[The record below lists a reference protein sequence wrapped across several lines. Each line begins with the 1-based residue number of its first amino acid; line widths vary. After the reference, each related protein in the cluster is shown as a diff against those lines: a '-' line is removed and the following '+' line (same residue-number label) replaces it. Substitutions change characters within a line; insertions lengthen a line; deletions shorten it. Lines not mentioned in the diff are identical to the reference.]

1 MLEQLRA
8 RIVRQGPSL
17 LRVPLKFT
25 PFALQRQLLQQVLG
39 WQFRQAL
46 ADGDLE
52 FLESRWLKIEVRD
65 LALHWF
71 MTVEN
76 DKLVVSQHAEADVS
90 FSGDVNDLILI
101 AARKQDP
108 DTLFFQ
114 RRLQI
119 EGDTEL
125 GLYVKNLMDAIE
137 LESMPAPLR
146 MGLLQLADFVEAGQQ
161 EGTAQASRV
170 PVSC

>member
-25 PFALQRQLLQQVLG
+25 PFALQRQLLEQVLG

-76 DKLVVSQHAEADVS
+76 GKLVVSKIPIRCS
-90 FSGDVNDLILI
+90 FSVGC
-101 AARKQDP
+101 
-108 DTLFFQ
+108 
-114 RRLQI
+114 RL
-119 EGDTEL
+119 
-125 GLYVKNLMDAIE
+125 K
-137 LESMPAPLR
+137 
-146 MGLLQLADFVEAGQQ
+146 
-161 EGTAQASRV
+161 GTPNWA
-170 PVSC
+170 CM

>member
-1 MLEQLRA
+1 MLEKLRA

-25 PFALQRQLLQQVLG
+25 PFALQRQLLEQVLG

-46 ADGDLE
+46 VDGDLD

-65 LALHWF
+65 LALQWF

-76 DKLVVSQHAEADVS
+76 GRLVVSQQAEADVS
-90 FSGDVNDLILI
+90 FSGDANDLVLI

-125 GLYVKNLMDAIE
+125 GLYVKNLMDAID
-137 LESMPAPLR
+137 LDAMPAPLR
-146 MGLLQLADFVEAGQQ
+146 VGLLQLAAFVEAGLL
-161 EGTAQASRV
+161 EGTVQSSRV
-170 PVSC
+170 PQPC